1 MSQSLI
7 NDLEQSFKK
16 QFPKG
21 YFSAFMDQGLSG
33 YQINVRCGL
42 IGDLNDVSNKIRP
55 NDPMFHQW
63 LIFLSGDNLEKMEV
77 SYLQGGLDLKPDA
90 GSYLAIKRL
99 KTGFRQFTGDEKKA
113 SKAFDKFFVKL
124 RGLVDEN
131 NGSLF
136 NREMYKDYI

>member
-1 MSQSLI
+1 MSQLFI
-7 NDLEQSFKK
+7 NDVEHSFKK

-21 YFSAFMDQGLSG
+21 YFNAFMDQGLSG
-33 YQINVRCGL
+33 NMINVRCGL
-42 IGDLNDVSNKIRP
+42 IGDLNDVSHKIRQ
-55 NDPMFHQW
+55 NDPMYHQW
-63 LIFLSGDNLEKMEV
+63 LIFLSGDNMEV

-113 SKAFDKFFVKL
+113 TKAFDKFFVKL

-136 NREMYKDYI
+136 NRDMYKDYI

>member
-1 MSQSLI
+1 MSQLFI
-7 NDLEQSFKK
+7 NDVEHSFKK

-21 YFSAFMDQGLSG
+21 YFNAFMDQGLSG
-33 YQINVRCGL
+33 NMINVRCGL
-42 IGDLNDVSNKIRP
+42 IGDLNDVSHKIRQ
-55 NDPMFHQW
+55 NDPMYHQW
-63 LIFLSGDNLEKMEV
+63 LIFLSGDNLEV

-113 SKAFDKFFVKL
+113 TKAFDKFFVKL

-136 NREMYKDYI
+136 NRDMYKDYI